1 MRRKLPLLMVLA
13 TIGAVVPASAGNAR
27 PGGLLQAS
35 TSSGPS
41 VGRQVAIVPEC
52 SNKKDDDGDGLVDM
66 ADPGCTGPLDNDEYN
81 SPPPG
86 GGGGFFAVSDPFQT
100 SLPNAHDLGAMTH
113 GHVRWVHTGLFW
125 PQIEPRRGLFNW
137 SRSDKIIGDLASR
150 GIHVLPYVY
159 ATARYVAKNP
169 YKPPLRSKRA
179 RRAWQTF
186 LWTLVNRYGPGG
198 KYWSNPALYRLHHPG
213 AAPVPI
219 TYWQIWT
226 EPNLTKY
233 FLPRPSPRRYA
244 KLVRISHEAI
254 RAADPHAKVILAGL
268 PAYAKSTAWGFLNR
282 LYKTKGIKH
291 SFEGVAVHPYA
302 ASVRLQARALKRTRK
317 VIKQR
322 HDAHTPIWI
331 TELGWGSGPPD
342 HFHLNKGV
350 QGQAQYLKKSFKMV
364 LHHRRRWNIKRVFW
378 FRWRD
383 PIQPRCYGSIAC
395 SAGLLSRNGD
405 PKPAWQAFM
414 RFSRR

>member
-1 MRRKLPLLMVLA
+1 MPL
-13 TIGAVVPASAGNAR
+13 
-27 PGGLLQAS
+27 
-35 TSSGPS
+35 
-41 VGRQVAIVPEC
+41 E
-52 SNKKDDDGDGLVDM
+52 
-66 ADPGCTGPLDNDEYN
+66 
-81 SPPPG
+81 
-86 GGGGFFAVSDPFQT
+86 FQ
-100 SLPNAHDLGAMTH
+100 
-113 GHVRWVHTGLFW
+113 
-125 PQIEPRRGLFNW
+125 
-137 SRSDKIIGDLASR
+137 
-150 GIHVLPYVY
+150 
-159 ATARYVAKNP
+159 
-169 YKPPLRSKRA
+169 
-179 RRAWQTF
+179 
-186 LWTLVNRYGPGG
+186 
-198 KYWSNPALYRLHHPG
+198 
-213 AAPVPI
+213 
-219 TYWQIWT
+219 
-226 EPNLTKY
+226 
-233 FLPRPSPRRYA
+233 
-244 KLVRISHEAI
+244 
-254 RAADPHAKVILAGL
+254 
-268 PAYAKSTAWGFLNR
+268 
-282 LYKTKGIKH
+282 GIKH

-317 VIKQR
+317 VIKHR